1 MPTILP
7 ELVGTLRF
15 AHPTIL
21 LAMTMPT
28 HLRDPAARFARIMP
42 LVSRHKKRGRGE
54 CRMRAAPAVSC
65 AKLCEET
72 HTSIQV
78 QRRQSGI
85 PCAMV
90 LRLMARSPRRRIP
103 FATVI
108 DGLMVLPDPVGPA
121 KTSADLAPATGART
135 TRFRRTPQRR
145 SSDATSLRS
154 RVQGPALR
162 RRSRPTLPR
171 PPHPL
176 PNVRDDHDTPLFGP
190 GRPQL

>member
-1 MPTILP
+1 
-7 ELVGTLRF
+7 
-15 AHPTIL
+15 
-21 LAMTMPT
+21 MTTERT
-28 HLRDPAARFARIMP
+28 HLRDPAARFARVLP

-90 LRLMARSPRRRIP
+90 FSLIARSPRRRLP

-108 DGLMVLPDPVGPA
+108 CGLAVLQDPVGP
-121 KTSADLAPATGART
+121 LEN
-135 TRFRRTPQRR
+135 
-145 SSDATSLRS
+145 
-154 RVQGPALR
+154 LR
-162 RRSRPTLPR
+162 RFSTS
-171 PPHPL
+171 
-176 PNVRDDHDTPLFGP
+176 NGCQDHTISP
-190 GRPQL
+190 